1 MPVELKPSEHKLEGL
16 FDYTKIEKFYIPE
29 FQRPYAWGI
38 EHTRKKW
45 WIILWTTYVLE
56 SKEELHDESSQI
68 HFITILTE
76 SRGVLVEL

>member
-45 WIILWTTYVLE
+45 WIIL
-56 SKEELHDESSQI
+56 
-68 HFITILTE
+68 
-76 SRGVLVEL
+76 